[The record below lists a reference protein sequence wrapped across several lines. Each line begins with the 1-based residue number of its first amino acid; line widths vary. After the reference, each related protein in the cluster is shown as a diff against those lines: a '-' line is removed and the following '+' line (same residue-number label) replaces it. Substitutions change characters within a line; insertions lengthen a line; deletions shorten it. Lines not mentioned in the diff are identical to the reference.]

1 VFYRNTGSGI
11 IANTR
16 SIEKNEFS
24 REKMRMFETIRYEK
38 HGAIAVVTLNR
49 PEAGN
54 SHTAKMGQELTSAW
68 NDANEDSTIRVV
80 ILTGAGDKFFC
91 AGADAKAMSR
101 GESIGPF
108 GDIPENFR
116 KPVMLAING
125 ICAGGG
131 FHFVW
136 QSDFAICAEH
146 ATFMEPHVSIGWV
159 PLREM
164 MGLAERAPLGVV
176 FRMAFMGTKERMSA
190 QRAYDLGIVTEV
202 VAAERLMERAMEIAG
217 CIAEQAPLAIE
228 ATKEILHRAFE
239 LRFAH
244 RKELDH
250 GILLREA
257 RTHHSE
263 DYREGPRAFA
273 ERRKPQWK
281 GK

>member
-1 VFYRNTGSGI
+1 MY
-11 IANTR
+11 
-16 SIEKNEFS
+16 
-24 REKMRMFETIRYEK
+24 ETIRYEK

-54 SHTAKMGQELTSAW
+54 SHTAKMGQELTAAW
-68 NDANEDSTIRVV
+68 NDANDDPVIRVA

-91 AGADAKAMSR
+91 AG
-101 GESIGPF
+101 
-108 GDIPENFR
+108 FR

-131 FHFVW
+131 FHFLW

-190 QRAYDLGIVTEV
+190 QRAYELGIVTEV
-202 VAAERLMERAMEIAG
+202 VPADRLLERAMEIAG
-217 CIAEQAPLAIE
+217 CIAEQAPLAVE

-239 LRFAH
+239 LRFAR

-257 RTHHSE
+257 KTHHSE

>member
-1 VFYRNTGSGI
+1 MEQVVTY
-11 IANTR
+11 
-16 SIEKNEFS
+16 
-24 REKMRMFETIRYEK
+24 ETIKFEK
-38 HGAIAVVTLNR
+38 KGAIAIVTLAR

-54 SHTAKMGQELTSAW
+54 SHNHRMGQELTHAW
-68 NDANEDSTIRVV
+68 NSANDDPDIRVV
-80 ILTGAGDKFFC
+80 ILTGAGEKFFC
-91 AGADAKAMSR
+91 AGADAKALSR

-131 FHFVW
+131 FHFLW
-136 QSDFAICAEH
+136 QSDFAICADH

-164 MGLAERAPLGVV
+164 MGLAERAPLSVV
-176 FRMAFMGTKERMSA
+176 FRMAFMGTKERMDA
-190 QRAYDLGIVTEV
+190 RRAYELGIVTEV
-202 VAAERLMERAMEIAG
+202 VPANLLMVRAIEIAG
-217 CIAEQAPLAIE
+217 AIAEQAPLAIE

-239 LRFAH
+239 LRFA
-244 RKELDH
+244 RRQALDH

-273 ERRKPQWK
+273 EKRKPHWK
-281 GK
+281 GR